1 MNNKILFDQL
11 LTNLKIFLEF
21 MNFQILV
28 ETGRYTSGFNY
39 SIIVT
44 YNGINNTIQ
53 VIKKTDV
60 TISIKNKRMKEKQQ
74 SVTLGDTIKD
84 LNENLDEFDDNIEKY
99 RISKNNAP
107 FLYNFVMTDE
117 LELPS
122 LTTHRSPHTRSTHRL
137 VLGAHTSTEQN
148 HNEEAEFGSYGL
160 IDSRIEVD
168 LKINREGKVNRV
180 CYMPQNPR
188 IIA

>member
-53 VIKKTDV
+53 
-60 TISIKNKRMKEKQQ
+60 
-74 SVTLGDTIKD
+74 
-84 LNENLDEFDDNIEKY
+84 
-99 RISKNNAP
+99 
-107 FLYNFVMTDE
+107 
-117 LELPS
+117 
-122 LTTHRSPHTRSTHRL
+122 
-137 VLGAHTSTEQN
+137 
-148 HNEEAEFGSYGL
+148 NEEAEFGSYGL

>member
-1 MNNKILFDQL
+1 MNNKIPFDQL

-21 MNFQILV
+21 MNFQILA
-28 ETGRYTSGFNY
+28 ETGRHTSGFNY

-60 TISIKNKRMKEKQQ
+60 MISIKNKRMKEKQQ
-74 SVTLGDTIKD
+74 SVS
-84 LNENLDEFDDNIEKY
+84 EFDNNIEEY
-99 RISKNNAP
+99 TIWKNNAP
-107 FLYNFVMTDE
+107 FLYNLVITDE

-122 LTTHRSPHTRSTHRL
+122 LTTQWLPHTRTTHRL
-137 VLGAHTSTEQN
+137 VLGAHTSNEQN
-148 HNEEAEFGSYGL
+148 HVIIASINNEEVEFGGFVL

-168 LKINREGKVNRV
+168 LKINHEGKVNRV

>member
-21 MNFQILV
+21 MNFQILA

-60 TISIKNKRMKEKQQ
+60 MISIKNELMDKKHQ
-74 SVTLGDTIKD
+74 SVTLGASIKD
-84 LNENLDEFDDNIEKY
+84 LNEKLGDEFNNNVEEY

-122 LTTHRSPHTRSTHRL
+122 LTTHRSPHTRSSRYK
-137 VLGAHTSTEQN
+137 
-148 HNEEAEFGSYGL
+148 NEEAELGGFGL

-168 LKINREGKVNRV
+168 LKINHEGKVNRV
-180 CYMPQNPR
+180 RYMPQSPQ